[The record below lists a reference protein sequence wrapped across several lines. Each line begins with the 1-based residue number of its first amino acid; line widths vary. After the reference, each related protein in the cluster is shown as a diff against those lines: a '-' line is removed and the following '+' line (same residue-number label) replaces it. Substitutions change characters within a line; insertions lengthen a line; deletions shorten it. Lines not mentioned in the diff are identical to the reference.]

1 MQFPEYVAKKFNNA
15 SGITFWFENNK
26 WVLKEFPNHLPF
38 PTEDEVR
45 QWENDYNNDI
55 TIPKEELGK
64 KLEADVNA
72 FVMKRYEPHRQ
83 MTLTKLLLD
92 ARASNKSQAAAYVD
106 SAWNWMSLAFGV
118 YYKYADMIIKAKSKE
133 ELEQINWKV
142 ELEALDALDPK
153 VTIQQTMALLK
164 Q

>member
-1 MQFPEYVAKKFNNA
+1 MQFPEYVAKKFGNP

-45 QWENDYNNDI
+45 QWENDFNNDI
-55 TIPKEELGK
+55 TIPKEELAK
-64 KLEADVNA
+64 KLEAEVNA

-92 ARASNKSQAAAYVD
+92 ARASNKAQAAAYVD
-106 SAWNWMSLAFGV
+106 SAWGWMEQAFGV
-118 YYKYADMIIKAKSKE
+118 YYKYVNMIVQAQSKE
-133 ELEQINWKV
+133 ELAAIEWKT
-142 ELEALDALDPK
+142 ELEALGATDPK